1 MLEDKDYSCFFSHR
15 LVEGVR
21 ASDGFGSTGGGA
33 SVLEKKKQSAQ
44 NMISTEIM
52 GLK

>member
-21 ASDGFGSTGGGA
+21 ASDRIGSTGGGA
-33 SVLEKKKQSAQ
+33 SVLKKKKQSAQ
-44 NMISTEIM
+44 DMISAEIM